1 MHPEQQLSIAR
12 NSEGATSMA
21 VISPL
26 GGALLKLSLQG
37 TPIIDSTDVVGL
49 EEMFFGSILAPWPNR
64 LADHTYSF
72 SGQTFSTPNV
82 DSDNNSNHGLVFNQE
97 FDLVSHSADSLE
109 LRYQL
114 GQDHSYPFD
123 VELSV
128 RYEIFSDSFRVLATA
143 FNRGVSAPFGLG
155 FHPYYSVGKKFRVHS
170 GFDRQILTNEKMIP
184 VASRAI
190 DGLEYTGGAL
200 DDCFSGSKQVKLD
213 TEDYSVSISLDEGF
227 DYFMLYR
234 PSESVGKSLL
244 AIEPMSCLTNAFN
257 SDPDSVLLQSGETK
271 KFAFSVRKN

>member
-21 VISPL
+21 VISPV

-37 TPIIDSTDVVGL
+37 TSIIDATGVVGV
-49 EEMFFGSILAPWPNR
+49 EDMFFGSILAPWPNR
-64 LADHTYSF
+64 LENHTYSF
-72 SGQTFSTPNV
+72 SGQTYSTPNV
-82 DSDNNSNHGLVFNQE
+82 DSDNNSNHGLVFNRE
-97 FDLVSHSADSLE
+97 FEVVSHNAEAVE

-114 GQDHSYPFD
+114 GQDQSYPFD

-128 RYEIFSDSFRVLATA
+128 RYEISIDAMRVTA
-143 FNRGVSAPFGLG
+143 SALNRGIVAPFGFG
-155 FHPYYSVGKKFRVHS
+155 FHPYFLAGKNFRVRAD
-170 GFDRQILTNEKMIP
+170 FNRQILANERMIP
-184 VASRAI
+184 VSSREI
-190 DGLEYTGGAL
+190 EGFDYTGGAL
-200 DDCFSGSKQVKLD
+200 DDCFSGSHQVTLEAE
-213 TEDYSVSISLDEGF
+213 TYSASIHIDEGF

-257 SDPDSVLLQSGETK
+257 SHPDSVLLQSGEIK
-271 KFAFSVRKN
+271 KFVFSIKKN